1 MSKLRIR
8 MDRSTYIQKLEQ
20 ILADYM
26 SIDDTELGE
35 DKFTGHHNPAQ
46 AIKAIQALNEEAIGD
61 DEHRK
66 DCPANGFTCTCEM
79 WRQNKNARS
88 AELKSIIGKEI

>member
-1 MSKLRIR
+1 MSKFRIR

-46 AIKAIQALNEEAIGD
+46 AIKAIQALNEKAMPEEYEDYYATDPVRKGKKMGYNEAI
-61 DEHRK
+61 R
-66 DCPANGFTCTCEM
+66 
-79 WRQNKNARS
+79 
-88 AELKSIIGKEI
+88 ELKSIIGGDIDYE